1 MPRCFAGLSKTDAG
15 PATGVAVASV
25 QSASS
30 QSAGGATRLP
40 TWAIKP
46 GANDQISPRCN
57 ERSLFLEVILV
68 GKGIAGIEH
77 LTLQGPRRAPCGR
90 VETPQRFRVDRM
102 ACTGRSGRGG
112 DPRRA
117 CFGSLS
123 HRPSPLMVTARTRPK

>member
-57 ERSLFLEVILV
+57 ERSLFFEVILV
-68 GKGIAGIEH
+68 GKGI
-77 LTLQGPRRAPCGR
+77 
-90 VETPQRFRVDRM
+90 
-102 ACTGRSGRGG
+102 GG
-112 DPRRA
+112 M
-117 CFGSLS
+117 S
-123 HRPSPLMVTARTRPK
+123 T